1 MATPTEFVDLL
12 SSDDRAELER
22 IAHRRV
28 AKRGDVLLAKG
39 DGPDH
44 ILAIVSGRVKV
55 AFPTSAGVETVLT
68 FRGPG
73 ALLGEMALVD
83 ASPRSANVIAV
94 EDVHALVV
102 ATSAFRT
109 FMAARPAVALAM
121 LNSLSARLRESDR
134 RLSEFA
140 AADALGRVCSRLVEL
155 CETQG
160 DTGYDGPV
168 HITLPITQEELAGW
182 AGASIESTAKSLRS
196 LRSLGWIATGRR
208 AIEVI
213 DLGALRGRAPHGA

>member
-1 MATPTEFVDLL
+1 VSAPTEFIGLL
-12 SSDDRAELER
+12 GAEDQAELAR
-22 IAHRRV
+22 IARRRN

-39 DGPDH
+39 AGPDH

-55 AFPTSAGVETVLT
+55 VVPTSAGMDTVLT

-83 ASPRSANVIAV
+83 SSPRSANVVAV
-94 EDVHALVV
+94 EDVEFLAV
-102 ATSAFRT
+102 ATSVFRAY
-109 FMAARPAVALAM
+109 MGSRPTVALAM
-121 LNSLSARLRESDR
+121 LANLSARLRESDR

-140 AADALGRVCSRLVEL
+140 AADALGRVCARLVEL
-155 CETQG
+155 CDTQG
-160 DTGYDGPV
+160 DTGEDGPV

-182 AGASIESTAKSLRS
+182 AGASIESTAKALRS

-208 AIEVI
+208 SIEVH
-213 DLGALRGRAPHGA
+213 DLGAMRGRAP